1 MSSCTRNVRF
11 ELRRNTKLGWPA
23 NFILLA
29 GEPGTETDT
38 GQMKVG
44 DGVTPWSLLPY
55 VGGGSGGGGRGPTG
69 PTGPTGRTGFTGPT
83 GPIAP
88 AIGFDGGNAASS
100 YPIGP
105 VFDCGRAE

>member
-11 ELRRNTKLGWPA
+11 ELRRNTKLGWNP

-44 DGVTPWSLLPY
+44 DGVHTWADLPY
-55 VGGGSGGGGRGPTG
+55 VGGGEGGGPTG
-69 PTGPTGRTGFTGPT
+69 PTGPTGPV
-83 GPIAP
+83 AP
-88 AIGFDGGNAASS
+88 AIGFDGGNAAST
-100 YPIGP
+100 YPMGP

>member
-11 ELRRNTKLGWPA
+11 ELRRNTKLGWPS
-23 NFILLA
+23 NFVLLA

-44 DGVTPWSLLPY
+44 NGVTPWSLLPY
-55 VGGGSGGGGRGPTG
+55 VGVNGPTG
-69 PTGPTGRTGFTGPT
+69 PTGPM
-83 GPIAP
+83 AP

>member
-11 ELRRNTKLGWPA
+11 ELRRNTKVGWPS

-29 GEPGTETDT
+29 GEPGAETDT

-44 DGVTPWSLLPY
+44 NGVTPWSLLPY
-55 VGGGSGGGGRGPTG
+55 VGTNGPTG
-69 PTGPTGRTGFTGPT
+69 PTGPV
-83 GPIAP
+83 AP

>member
-11 ELRRNTKLGWPA
+11 ELRRNTKLGWPS
-23 NFILLA
+23 NFVLLA

-44 DGVTPWSLLPY
+44 NGVTPWNLLPY
-55 VGGGSGGGGRGPTG
+55 VGVNGPTG
-69 PTGPTGRTGFTGPT
+69 PTGPM
-83 GPIAP
+83 AP

>member
-23 NFILLA
+23 NFILLP

-55 VGGGSGGGGRGPTG
+55 VGGGSGGGGTGPTG
-69 PTGPTGRTGFTGPT
+69 PTGPM
-83 GPIAP
+83 AP
-88 AIGFDGGNAASS
+88 AIGFDGGNAAST
-100 YPIGP
+100 YPLGP

>member
-11 ELRRNTKLGWPA
+11 ELRRNTKLGWNPD
-23 NFILLA
+23 FILLA

-55 VGGGSGGGGRGPTG
+55 VGSGSGGGATG
-69 PTGPTGRTGFTGPT
+69 PTGATGPM
-83 GPIAP
+83 AP
-88 AIGFDGGNAASS
+88 AIGFDGG
-100 YPIGP
+100 YPGSVYTIGP
-105 VFDCGRAE
+105 VFDCGTVQ